1 MWTLNRQKTRGR
13 SRGGPKRL
21 TSEWFTWYGLEMGL
35 SLDETMDLPLTLLF
49 DLISI
54 HQIKKEGYRYK
65 QSVADGQSELINMF
79 RNLK

>member
-1 MWTLNRQKTRGR
+1 
-13 SRGGPKRL
+13 
-21 TSEWFTWYGLEMGL
+21 MGL